1 MKASGHTELAMPA
14 LFKTVRF
21 SAKDVWIFRLN
32 FTAIEWSLEEIEFH
46 VRQSQYVRSAVVIPY
61 QPNGT
66 VEYLIAAIVPEEHEF
81 EKEFQLTS
89 AIKKEPCRF
98 PSGIYDPEKIY
109 LSGSHSNDG

>member
-1 MKASGHTELAMPA
+1 ME
-14 LFKTVRF
+14 
-21 SAKDVWIFRLN
+21 
-32 FTAIEWSLEEIEFH
+32 LEEIEFH

-81 EKEFQLTS
+81 QKEFQLTS
-89 AIKKEPCRF
+89 AIKKSLRL
-98 PSGIYDPEKIY
+98 PSGVYDPKKIH